1 MFFSELG
8 ISMVSSLRLIV
19 GLSLASAVAACASVG
34 PAGVEHDRPDYSG
47 SMASSWKEQMLLNI
61 VKFRYFDPP
70 VFLDVSSVVST
81 RELQTQADAT
91 ARLFPHP
98 YTTSQGYG
106 NFAVSGRYTDRPTVS
121 YTPLTGDR
129 FINSLLRPIPPQT
142 VFTMIDAG
150 HDADFLLSLTVRS
163 INGIYN
169 YSLAPAQARPEN
181 PKFRE
186 LTSAIR
192 RIQQAGAIGT
202 RSGKTGKLSK
212 TWIFFRHK
220 AVGAVENDIRRVKT
234 LLGLAPQR
242 DEFVLTGGPNHKPD
256 EIAVRTRSLQQILAE
271 LAAGVQVPAA
281 DVADNRATRVP
292 VVAADAMPL
301 IHIHSSAA
309 PPVDAYTAAFYRNR
323 WFWIDDRDLRS
334 KQVFMFLLMM
344 SALSET
350 RAVPQMPIVTI
361 PTN

>member
-1 MFFSELG
+1 M
-8 ISMVSSLRLIV
+8 LIRWRIA
-19 GLSLASAVAACASVG
+19 LLLTAALAASGCASIG
-34 PAGVEHDRPDYSG
+34 PATIKRDRTDYSG
-47 SMASSWKEQMLLNI
+47 AMASSWKEQMLLNI

-70 VFLDVSSVVST
+70 MFLDVSSVVST
-81 RELQTQADAT
+81 QELQTQAGSEWRLVPNPLAT
-91 ARLFPHP
+91 STRD
-98 YTTSQGYG
+98 YT
-106 NFAVSGRYTDRPTVS
+106 NLAVSGHYTDRPTVS

-150 HDADFLLSLTVRS
+150 HDAGFLLPLTVRS

-169 YSLAPAQARPEN
+169 YSLAPSQARAEN

-186 LTSAIR
+186 LTRAIR
-192 RIQQAGAIGT
+192 RIQHAGAIGT
-202 RSGKTGKLSK
+202 QTGKTGKQSK
-212 TWIFFRHK
+212 TWIFFRHN
-220 AVGAVENDIRRVKT
+220 AARAVENEIRHVKL
-234 LLGLAPQR
+234 LLGLAPQQ
-242 DEFVLTGGPNHKPD
+242 DQYALTGRPNHKPD
-256 EIAVRTRSLQQILAE
+256 EIAVRTRSMQQILAE

-281 DVADNRATRVP
+281 DVADRRATRVP
-292 VVAADAMPL
+292 VVATDAAPL
-301 IHIHSSAA
+301 IHIYSSSTA
-309 PPVDAYTAAFYRNR
+309 PIDAYTAVFYRDR

>member
-1 MFFSELG
+1 MRSW
-8 ISMVSSLRLIV
+8 SRLII
-19 GLSLASAVAACASVG
+19 GLMLAPAIAGCASIG

-106 NFAVSGRYTDRPTVS
+106 NFAASARYTDRPTVS
-121 YTPLTGDR
+121 YTPLTGQR

-142 VFTMIDAG
+142 VFTMINSG
-150 HDADFLLSLTVRS
+150 HDASFLLALTVRS

-169 YSLAPAQARPEN
+169 YSLAPAQGRPED
-181 PKFRE
+181 PRFRAV
-186 LTSAIR
+186 TSAIR
-192 RIQQAGAIGT
+192 RIEQAGAIGT
-202 RSGKTGKLSK
+202 RSGKTGKLSR
-212 TWIFFRHK
+212 TWVFFRPHAAR
-220 AVGAVENDIRRVKT
+220 AVQDDIRRVKA

-242 DEFVLTGGPNHKPD
+242 NQFVLSGSPTHRPD
-256 EIAVRTRSLQQILAE
+256 EIAMRTRSLQQVLAE
-271 LAAGVQVPAA
+271 LAAGVEVPAA
-281 DVADNRATRVP
+281 DITERRATRVP
-292 VVAADAMPL
+292 VVAADAAPL
-301 IHIHSSAA
+301 IHIHASGT
-309 PPVDAYTAAFYRNR
+309 PPTNAYAAAFYRDR
-323 WFWIDDRDLRS
+323 WFWVDDRDLNS

-350 RAVPQMPIVTI
+350 RAAPQMPIVTI